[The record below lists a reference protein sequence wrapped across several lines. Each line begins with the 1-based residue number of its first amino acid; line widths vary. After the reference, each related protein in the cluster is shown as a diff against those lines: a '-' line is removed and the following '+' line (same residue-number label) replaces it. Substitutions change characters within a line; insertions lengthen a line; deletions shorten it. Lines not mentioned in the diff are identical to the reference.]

1 MSRLYDEWKKTTENK
16 LPKVFRKS
24 QLSHSDL
31 SSKVQPIVIQIPLK
45 GGSEPVELTENFLKV
60 IEREYAVR
68 YLEIIGVEPTR
79 RNIEKILQEI
89 PLENC
94 SIRAQWLQSSD

>member
-1 MSRLYDEWKKTTENK
+1 MSRLYEDWKKTTENK
-16 LPKVFRKS
+16 LPKVFRK
-24 QLSHSDL
+24 QIKKGDL
-31 SSKVQPIVIQIPLK
+31 SPKRQQIIINIPLK
-45 GGSEPVELTENFLKV
+45 SGAEPVELTENFLKV

-79 RNIEKILQEI
+79 KNIEKILSEM

-94 SIRAQWLQSSD
+94 TIKAQ